1 MASQRLSMRKTREI
15 LRQKWV
21 LNRSHR
27 EVASSLDVSIG
38 AVSGTLH
45 RAHGRGLSTWE
56 AIAGLA
62 ESELEAALYD
72 REQRVERAVPDP
84 IWIHT
89 ERQRRGVT
97 LELLHHEYLEQHP
110 NGYRY
115 TQFCEHYRRW
125 CKQRK
130 LSMRQVHRAG
140 EKAFIDYA
148 GQKAHVVDAA
158 TGEVREVEIFIA
170 TLGASN
176 YTYAEATET
185 QRVADFV
192 MSHVRAVEFFGGVPQ
207 LFVPD
212 QLKSGV
218 TRSDRYEPGIQ
229 RTYAEFAEHYGATIL
244 PARPRRPQDKAK
256 VEVAVQ
262 IVERWIL
269 AAIRHETFHSLHALN
284 QRIRELLEVLNRRP
298 MRDYGQSRLER
309 FEQIDRPALAPLP
322 ATRFEVADW
331 KQATVNIDYH
341 VELDRHYYSVPHPLV
356 RERVEIRSTAT
367 SVEVFV
373 RGQRVAAHRRAYR
386 AGAFSTVPE
395 HMPKAHRAHL
405 EWSPTRLVH
414 WAESVGPK
422 TAELVAAILDD
433 RPHPEQGYRSCLGIL
448 RLARQYGNA
457 RLEAACARA
466 VPVRARSYRHVSS
479 ILKNGLDREP
489 LPAASEDGPRQPL
502 LLAHENVRGGDYYN

>member
-21 LNRSHR
+21 LQRSHR
-27 EVASSLDVSIG
+27 EVARGLDVSIG
-38 AVSGTLH
+38 AVTGTLH
-45 RAHGRGLSTWE
+45 RAHGRGLSSWE
-56 AIAGLA
+56 AVEGLA
-62 ESELEAALYD
+62 ESELEAVLYD
-72 REQRVERAVPDP
+72 RKQRVERAVPDP
-84 IWIHT
+84 LWIHA

-115 TQFCEHYRRW
+115 TQFCEHYRRF

-148 GQKAHVVDAA
+148 GQKAHVVDAT

-176 YTYAEATET
+176 YTYAEASET

-269 AAIRHETFHSLHALN
+269 AAIRNETFHSLHALN
-284 QRIRELLEVLNRRP
+284 QRIRELLEVLNRRT
-298 MRDYGQSRLER
+298 MRDYRQSRQER

-322 ATRFEVADW
+322 ASRFEVADW

-341 VELDRHYYSVPHPLV
+341 VELDRHFYSVPHPLV

-367 SVEVFV
+367 GVEVFA
-373 RGQRVAAHRRAYR
+373 RGQRVAAHRRSYL
-386 AGAFSTVPE
+386 AGSFSTVPE

-433 RPHPEQGYRSCLGIL
+433 RPIPSRAIARVWASCDSPGSTATHDSRPRVSGPCRSAPDPTGT
-448 RLARQYGNA
+448 
-457 RLEAACARA
+457 
-466 VPVRARSYRHVSS
+466 
-479 ILKNGLDREP
+479 
-489 LPAASEDGPRQPL
+489 
-502 LLAHENVRGGDYYN
+502 